1 MVFLLISIFFSF
13 MVQQV
18 MVRVIPHTN
27 ITEIDIKWNFFA
39 HPYLEDVSG
48 LVERGGGDDGG
59 GDREGPDHS
68 EEVQRGQE
76 VKEHV
81 LLLGGPGVYKGS

>member
-1 MVFLLISIFFSF
+1 M
-13 MVQQV
+13 
-18 MVRVIPHTN
+18 P
-27 ITEIDIKWNFFA
+27 
-39 HPYLEDVSG
+39 G